1 MKKFTLILISIF
13 LLISMAA
20 CDQAN
25 TPTQPTD
32 TDPAEVVTITGIVQD
47 INDNAI
53 LIKNDSGE
61 YWVSMSDEIKDKLRM
76 SLNFDDEVL
85 VSFDGLVMES
95 YPMQIKNVY
104 DIKITVN
111 AEDDDVYEPT
121 ESISAER

>member
-1 MKKFTLILISIF
+1 
-13 LLISMAA
+13 MAA